1 VCCRPEKSRIGKRG
15 AFNIRRN
22 ISLFCFVFF
31 FFFSDI
37 IIITPTTTTSAG
49 ELKMKMK
56 NLISYHG
63 ME

>member
-15 AFNIRRN
+15 EFNIRRN
-22 ISLFCFVFF
+22 ISLFCFVV
-31 FFFSDI
+31 FFSDI
-37 IIITPTTTTSAG
+37 IIITPTTTKSAG

-56 NLISYHG
+56 NLISYHE